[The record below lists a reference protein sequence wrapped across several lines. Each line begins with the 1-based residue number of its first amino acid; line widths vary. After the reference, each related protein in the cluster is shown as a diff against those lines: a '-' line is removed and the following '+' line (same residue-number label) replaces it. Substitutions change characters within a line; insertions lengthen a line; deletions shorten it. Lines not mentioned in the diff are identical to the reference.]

1 MEKQNMAKKLTISYD
16 QEGDIL
22 EIALGPVRPAIAD
35 ELISN
40 LFVRYDLD
48 TYNEGENE
56 GRDIIGFTVAN
67 ISMWETED
75 FHRLDGV
82 FPGGV
87 LKAILQWVKG
97 NLVGRSLENIAA

>member
-1 MEKQNMAKKLTISYD
+1 MAKKLTISYN

-40 LFVRYDLD
+40 LFVRYDLA
-48 TYNEGENE
+48 TYDDEKNE

-67 ISMWETED
+67 VSLWKAEY
-75 FHRLDGV
+75 FRRLDGM

-87 LKAILQWVKG
+87 LKEILQWVKE
-97 NLVGRSLENIAA
+97 NLVGKSFENIAA

>member
-1 MEKQNMAKKLTISYD
+1 MAKKLTISYD

-35 ELISN
+35 ELIST
-40 LFVRYDLD
+40 LFVRYDLA
-48 TYNEGENE
+48 TYDEEANE

-67 ISMWETED
+67 VSLWKPED
-75 FHRLDGV
+75 FRRLDGL

-87 LKAILQWVKG
+87 LKEILQWFRG
-97 NLVGRSLENIAA
+97 NLVGKSLENIAA